1 MDFKNLLI
9 TGGAGFVGSNL
20 ALLFREA
27 RPDLGVTVL
36 DSLKRRG
43 SELNLPRL
51 RAAGVEFR
59 HGDIRSADDFDDL
72 PPFDLMI
79 DCSAEPSVQAGLGG
93 SPRAVLDTNLV
104 GTINCLEAARARGA
118 AFLFLSTSRIYP
130 IAALN
135 DLPFAETET
144 RFRWDDVPG
153 IPGFSGRGIAEGFTL
168 DGARSFYG
176 TSKLAGEQLIQEYVF
191 SYGMRALI
199 NRCGVIAGPWQ
210 MGKVDQG
217 VITLWVARHYFGRPL
232 RYTGF
237 GGHGKQVRDILHV
250 HDLFDL
256 LLLQLEA
263 PERWDGRV
271 YNVGGGNDVSVSLRE
286 LTELC
291 VQETGK
297 TVPIASVPETAGVDL
312 RIYVTDARKAEV
324 DFGWRPTRGPARI
337 VRDIRAWIEEH
348 RRNTGK
354 HPGLNSLPRRSFPDE
369 REAVDRHPRL

>member
-1 MDFKNLLI
+1 MDFKKLLI

-27 RPDLGVTVL
+27 RRDLGVMVL

-59 HGDIRSADDFDDL
+59 HGDIRSTDDFDDL

-93 SPRAVLDTNLV
+93 SPRAVLGTNLV
-104 GTINCLEAARARGA
+104 GTINCLEAARTRGA

-130 IAALN
+130 IEALN
-135 DLPFAETET
+135 DLPFTETDT
-144 RFRWDDVPG
+144 RFRWDDVAG
-153 IPGFSGRGIAEGFTL
+153 IPGFSGRGVAEGFTL

-191 SYGMRALI
+191 NYGMRALI
-199 NRCGVIAGPWQ
+199 DRCGVIAGPWQ

-237 GGHGKQVRDILHV
+237 GGLGKQVRDVFHV

-256 LLLQLEA
+256 LLLQLEV
-263 PERWDGRV
+263 PERWDGRI
-271 YNVGGGNDVSVSLRE
+271 YNVGGGNDGSVSLRE
-286 LTELC
+286 LTGLC

-297 TVPIASVPETAGVDL
+297 TVPIAPVPETTGVDL
-312 RIYVTDARKAEV
+312 RIFVTDTRKAEA
-324 DFGWRPTRGPARI
+324 DFGWRPTRDPARI

-348 RRNTGK
+348 KET
-354 HPGLNSLPRRSFPDE
+354 LESILT
-369 REAVDRHPRL
+369 

>member
-1 MDFKNLLI
+1 
-9 TGGAGFVGSNL
+9 
-20 ALLFREA
+20 
-27 RPDLGVTVL
+27 
-36 DSLKRRG
+36 
-43 SELNLPRL
+43 
-51 RAAGVEFR
+51 
-59 HGDIRSADDFDDL
+59 
-72 PPFDLMI
+72 MI
-79 DCSAEPSVQAGLGG
+79 DCSAEPSVQAGWEARRGP
-93 SPRAVLDTNLV
+93 SSTRTWSARSIAWRRPR
-104 GTINCLEAARARGA
+104 CRGA

-135 DLPFAETET
+135 DLPFTETET
-144 RFRWDDVPG
+144 RFRWDDA
-153 IPGFSGRGIAEGFTL
+153 PGFPDSRDAGVAEGFTL

-237 GGHGKQVRDILHV
+237 GGQGKQVRDILHV

-312 RIYVTDARKAEV
+312 RVYVTDAAQGRGRFRLAP
-324 DFGWRPTRGPARI
+324 DAGPRPDRPRHPCLD
-337 VRDIRAWIEEH
+337 RRA

-354 HPGLNSLPRRSFPDE
+354 HPGLNLHPAPEFPR
-369 REAVDRHPRL
+369 

>member
-1 MDFKNLLI
+1 M
-9 TGGAGFVGSNL
+9 
-20 ALLFREA
+20 
-27 RPDLGVTVL
+27 TVL
-36 DSLKRRG
+36 DNLKRRG

-59 HGDIRSADDFDDL
+59 HGDIRSTDDFDDL

-104 GTINCLEAARARGA
+104 GTINCLEAARTRGA

-135 DLPFAETET
+135 DLPFTETET

-199 NRCGVIAGPWQ
+199 DRCGVIAGPWQ

-237 GGHGKQVRDILHV
+237 GGQGKQVRDVLHV

-256 LLLQLEA
+256 LLLQLES

-271 YNVGGGNDVSVSLRE
+271 YNVGGGNDGVGLAQGADRTLRPGDR
-286 LTELC
+286 
-291 VQETGK
+291 Q
-297 TVPIASVPETAGVDL
+297 D
-312 RIYVTDARKAEV
+312 
-324 DFGWRPTRGPARI
+324 RPDRVGPRDGGRGP
-337 VRDIRAWIEEH
+337 
-348 RRNTGK
+348 
-354 HPGLNSLPRRSFPDE
+354 PRST
-369 REAVDRHPRL
+369 

>member
-1 MDFKNLLI
+1 MEFKSLLI

-20 ALLFREA
+20 ALLFRQA
-27 RPDLGVTVL
+27 RPELGVTVM

-51 RAAGVEFR
+51 REANVDFH
-59 HGDIRSADDFDDL
+59 HGDIRSTDDFDDL
-72 PPFDLMI
+72 PRFDLMI

-93 SPRAVLDTNLV
+93 SPRSVLDTNLV
-104 GTINCLEAARARGA
+104 GTINCLEAARSRGA

-130 IAALN
+130 IAPLN
-135 DLPFAETET
+135 DLPFVETKT
-144 RFRWDDVPG
+144 RFRWDDVVG
-153 IPGFSGRGIAEGFTL
+153 IAGFSRRGVAEGFTL
-168 DGARSFYG
+168 NGARSFYG

-232 RYTGF
+232 HYSGF
-237 GGHGKQVRDILHV
+237 GGQGKQVRDILHV
-250 HDLFDL
+250 YDLFDL

-263 PERWDGRV
+263 PERWDGQI
-271 YNVGGGNDVSVSLRE
+271 YNIGGGNDVSVSLRE

-291 VQETGK
+291 IQETGK
-297 TVPIASVPETAGVDL
+297 NVPIASVPETAGVDL
-312 RIYVTDARKAEV
+312 RVYVTDTGKAEV
-324 DFGWRPTRGPARI
+324 DFGWRPTRGSARI
-337 VRDIRAWIEEH
+337 IHDIRSWIEEH
-348 RRNTGK
+348 EET
-354 HPGLNSLPRRSFPDE
+354 LQSILT
-369 REAVDRHPRL
+369 